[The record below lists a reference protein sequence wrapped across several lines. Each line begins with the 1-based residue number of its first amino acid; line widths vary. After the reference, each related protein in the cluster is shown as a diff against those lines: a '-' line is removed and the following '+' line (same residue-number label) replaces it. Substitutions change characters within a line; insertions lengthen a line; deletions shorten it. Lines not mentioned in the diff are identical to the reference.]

1 MGDICKIWENEDRL
15 LTTHSFSNSSLTF
28 LPLDALLIEEVQL
41 PLSDEFF
48 LSAIVVGG
56 GGAAFFFRL
65 RPRVVYDMMKGLEFI
80 NEYKKNT
87 LLYYKRIQEK
97 CLFKICG
104 IFDIVLAYFL

>member
-15 LTTHSFSNSSLTF
+15 LATHSFSNSSLTF

-80 NEYKKNT
+80 NEY
-87 LLYYKRIQEK
+87 
-97 CLFKICG
+97 
-104 IFDIVLAYFL
+104 IVNFFPRHSGQKMSIK

>member
-15 LTTHSFSNSSLTF
+15 LATHSFSNSSLTF

-80 NEYKKNT
+80 NEYTK
-87 LLYYKRIQEK
+87 K
-97 CLFKICG
+97 CLFYICG
-104 IFDIVLAYFL
+104 IFDIILATL

>member
-1 MGDICKIWENEDRL
+1 MKADSSPLIL
-15 LTTHSFSNSSLTF
+15 SLNSSLTF

-80 NEYKKNT
+80 NEYTKKMSI
-87 LLYYKRIQEK
+87 LDLWH
-97 CLFKICG
+97 F
-104 IFDIVLAYFL
+104 

>member
-15 LTTHSFSNSSLTF
+15 LATHSFSNSSLTF

-65 RPRVVYDMMKGLEFI
+65 RPRVVYDMMKGRVSPRFFHQGGHETMYASSGNNHFFT
-80 NEYKKNT
+80 K
-87 LLYYKRIQEK
+87 
-97 CLFKICG
+97 
-104 IFDIVLAYFL
+104 

>member
-15 LTTHSFSNSSLTF
+15 LATHSFSNSSLTF

-80 NEYKKNT
+80 GEYVKNCQFQI
-87 LLYYKRIQEK
+87 LNKHFSCIRL
-97 CLFKICG
+97 
-104 IFDIVLAYFL
+104 